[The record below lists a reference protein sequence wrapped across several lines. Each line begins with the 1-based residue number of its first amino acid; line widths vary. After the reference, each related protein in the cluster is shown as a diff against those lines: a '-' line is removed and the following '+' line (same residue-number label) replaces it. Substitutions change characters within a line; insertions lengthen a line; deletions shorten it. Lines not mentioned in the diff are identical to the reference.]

1 MGIRQDIGAE
11 ARDEDRSAANAIG
24 EPWRL
29 SLAEV
34 AELQNQAL
42 HQAPMGMFVKDADDG
57 FRYVDVNDFFLTF
70 VGLRRED
77 VIGRRDSEL
86 WTAEQSGR
94 YLRNDKAALERH
106 EPVVV
111 RELYRSPEG
120 HDRLVQTLRC
130 PVRSADG
137 RRYVVGYWIDVSKSV
152 GRQRRML
159 QELDD
164 AVLAKRSEAFVAR
177 LLKGVVTQP
186 LGMDPMDYL
195 LEQIGRELQVD
206 RCYIYTCK
214 PNGGSW
220 LTDHVYEWCGEGIKS
235 ERENLIRKGPP
246 GLPDFCDVIDAGEDF
261 VFSDTEGL
269 HPLTRAWFEGRG
281 VRSFFSTP
289 IKDEKGVSV
298 GYLGLDYVR
307 RSHPVF
313 SPAGRTYAHEAGS
326 VVDLCYMRQRA
337 IDDARRAER
346 ARSDFFASVSHDIR
360 TPLNSIIGFSELLRT
375 ETDPA
380 RRAEYLDDVSF
391 SSNALLELINDV
403 LDLSL
408 MDAGKLK
415 LNRAFFDFRRHL
427 LKVLRAQ
434 NLVAK
439 EKGIQLL
446 SRFEGDIPCVYM
458 DERRVRQVLFNIV
471 GNAVKYTDKGRV
483 EVCVTFVRE
492 TSDRGSVRFVVSDT
506 GIGIAAKDIP
516 RLMQPYVRIQA
527 GNARGGTGLGLSIC
541 KRLVEQAGGRI
552 TIESK
557 LGEGSVVT
565 IVMPNIRYRERTGD
579 EEGEPLLSVVN
590 VAVDLSGLRVL
601 IVDDLEIN
609 CKVLAATCRQ
619 LGVRNVT
626 AVDSGKAALA
636 FLDGD
641 RKVDVVFTDM
651 KMPDMSG
658 GELIRAM
665 RQDPNLSRL
674 PAYLVTADVAALKYA
689 SEVGAA
695 GVLLKP
701 IVRARLREVLVSIAY
716 GVGRR

>member
-1 MGIRQDIGAE
+1 MGIREDIGAE
-11 ARDEDRSAANAIG
+11 AREENGSTATAVG
-24 EPWRL
+24 KPWCL
-29 SLAEV
+29 SRIEV
-34 AELQNQAL
+34 GELQNQAL
-42 HQAPMGMFVKDADDG
+42 QHAPMGMFVKDADDG

-120 HDRLVQTLRC
+120 HDRLVQTLRSL
-130 PVRSADG
+130 VRSADG

-164 AVLAKRSEAFVAR
+164 AVLAERSEAFVAQ
-177 LLKGVVTQP
+177 LLKGVVAQP

-195 LEQIGRELQVD
+195 LEKIGRELQVD

-214 PNGGSW
+214 LNSGSW

-246 GLPDFCDVIDAGEDF
+246 GLPEFCDVIDAGEDF

-313 SPAGRTYAHEAGS
+313 SQAGRTYAHEAGS
-326 VVDLCYMRQRA
+326 VVNVCYMRQRA

-375 ETDPA
+375 ETDPL

-415 LNRAFFDFRRHL
+415 LNRAFFDLRGLTLR
-427 LKVLRAQ
+427 VLRAQ

-446 SRFEGDIPCVYM
+446 SRFEGDVPWINM

-471 GNAVKYTDKGRV
+471 GNAVKYTDRGRV
-483 EVCVTFVRE
+483 EVRVAFVRE
-492 TSDRGSVRFVVSDT
+492 TFDRGTARVVVSDT
-506 GIGIAAKDIP
+506 GIGIAAEDIP
-516 RLMQPYVRIQA
+516 RLMQPYERIQA
-527 GNARGGTGLGLSIC
+527 ENARGGTGLGLSIC
-541 KRLVEQAGGRI
+541 KRLVEHAGGSI
-552 TIESK
+552 SIESK
-557 LGEGSVVT
+557 LGEGSVFT
-565 IVMPNIRYRERTGD
+565 IAVPNVEYREGKGS
-579 EEGEPLLSVVN
+579 EGRGSRLSGER
-590 VAVDLSGLRVL
+590 VARDLSGVRVL
-601 IVDDLEIN
+601 IVDDLVIN

-619 LGVRNVT
+619 LGVCNVT
-626 AVDSGKAALA
+626 TVDSGKAALA
-636 FLDGD
+636 FLSGD

-658 GELIRAM
+658 GELIRTM

-716 GVGRR
+716 GVGH